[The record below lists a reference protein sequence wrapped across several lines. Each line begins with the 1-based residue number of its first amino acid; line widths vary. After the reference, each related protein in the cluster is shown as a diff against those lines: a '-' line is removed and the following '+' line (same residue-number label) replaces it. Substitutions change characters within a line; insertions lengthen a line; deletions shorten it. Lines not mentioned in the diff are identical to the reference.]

1 MEKWR
6 KRKDRKLQIDRRF
19 HVQGKKIKNNAK
31 SEEERKREGNAK
43 EAK

>member
-1 MEKWR
+1 MEKK
-6 KRKDRKLQIDRRF
+6 KRQETSNRQKISWEDF
-19 HVQGKKIKNNAK
+19 QGKKIENNGK